1 MEQPV
6 KVSVVT
12 PVYNAAEFVRRAVES
27 ALAQEQTAQVVLVED
42 GSTDESLAICSQL
55 ASEYPLVELFRH
67 RDGCNHGA
75 GSSRNLGIQMSGA
88 PFVAF
93 LDADDYFL
101 PGRFSTAQELLES
114 DTGIDGVYEAIGV
127 HCQDD
132 DSRRKWSE
140 KGDGELTTMFQRI
153 PPENLFDALIEYNMG
168 NFTLDGLVVRKSSF
182 WKEDPFI
189 NGLRLHQD
197 TAMIIQLAHYAKL
210 VPGRLT
216 EPVAMREVHAGNRSL
231 STYRINRTRMCLWD
245 ILFRW
250 SRRENLPKKR
260 IANIFRNALYFRFLA
275 STGRCSN
282 YRPDPVL
289 LPGLLGRVVCHPQ
302 LFILALKEH
311 RRRRGISCRTD
322 SHQI

>member
-1 MEQPV
+1 M

-42 GSTDESLAICSQL
+42 GSTDESLVICSQL
-55 ASEYPLVELFRH
+55 ASQYPLVELVRH

-75 GSSRNLGIQMSGA
+75 GVSRNLGIQMSRA

-101 PGRFSTAQELLES
+101 PGRFSTAQEMFEANK
-114 DTGIDGVYEAIGV
+114 GIDGVYEAIGV

-140 KGDGELTTMFQRI
+140 KGDGELTTMFERI
-153 PPENLFDALIEYNMG
+153 QPENLFDALIEYNMG

-182 WKEDPFI
+182 WKEAPFI
-189 NGLRLHQD
+189 GGLRLHQD

-216 EPVAMREVHAGNRSL
+216 EPVAMREVHPGNRSL
-231 STYRINRTRMCLWD
+231 SKYRINHTRMCLWD
-245 ILFRW
+245 ILFKW
-250 SRRENLPKKR
+250 SKREKLPKKR

-275 STGRCSN
+275 STGRCSD
-282 YRPDPVL
+282 YSPDLVL
-289 LPGLLGRVVCHPQ
+289 LPGLLGRVVCYPH

-311 RRRRGISCRTD
+311 RRRRRISCRTD
-322 SHQI
+322 SH

>member
-27 ALAQEQTAQVVLVED
+27 ALEQEQTVQVVLVED
-42 GSTDESLAICSQL
+42 GSTDNSLAICSQL
-55 ASEYPLVELFRH
+55 ADQYPPVELVRH
-67 RDGCNHGA
+67 
-75 GSSRNLGIQMSGA
+75 
-88 PFVAF
+88 
-93 LDADDYFL
+93 
-101 PGRFSTAQELLES
+101 TAQKLLGS

-132 DSRRKWSE
+132 ESRRKWSQ
-140 KGDGELTTMFQRI
+140 KGDGELTTMFERI
-153 PPENLFDALIEYNMG
+153 PPENLFDALIDYNMG

-182 WKEDPFI
+182 WREDPFI
-189 NGLRLHQD
+189 DVRLHQD

-216 EPVAMREVHAGNRSL
+216 EPVAIRGVHAGNRSL
-231 STYRINRTRMCLWD
+231 STYRINRTSMCLWD
-245 ILFRW
+245 ILFKW
-250 SRRENLPKKR
+250 SRKEKLPKKR
-260 IANIFRNALYFRFLA
+260 IANIFRNALYFRFRA
-275 STGRCSN
+275 CTGRCSS

-289 LPGLLGRVVCHPQ
+289 LPGLMGRVACHPY

-311 RRRRGISCRTD
+311 RRRRGIL
-322 SHQI
+322 